1 MAAGRDASL
10 TTCAAS
16 EIGRHQPIDVMTTGS
31 SVRKAD
37 HPVEKFFLDRWSAHA
52 MSGAISEEELMR
64 LFEAARWAPSSYNN
78 QPWRILYARRDTAP
92 WSVFLNL
99 LVEGN
104 KAWAKDAAALLVFV
118 SKTTF
123 DYNCK
128 PSRTHAFD
136 AGAAWENLALQ
147 ACCMGLVAHG
157 MQGFDY
163 DRAKSELG
171 VPDGFEVQAMVAV
184 GKPGR
189 KEDLPASIQPRE
201 TPNSRRPLAE
211 TVFEGR
217 FKQG

>member
-1 MAAGRDASL
+1 
-10 TTCAAS
+10 
-16 EIGRHQPIDVMTTGS
+16 MTTGS

-37 HPVEKFFLDRWSAHA
+37 HFIEKFFLDRWSAHA
-52 MSGAISEEELMR
+52 LSGAAISEEELLR

-78 QPWRILYARRDTAP
+78 QPWRILYARRDTEP
-92 WSVFLNL
+92 WNVFLNL
-99 LVEGN
+99 LVDAN
-104 KAWAKDAAALLVFV
+104 KVWAANAAALLVFV

-123 DYNCK
+123 DYNGK

-136 AGAAWENLALQ
+136 TGAAWENLALQ
-147 ACCMGLVAHG
+147 ACFMGLVTHG